1 MKAIQ
6 VEKPGKLDIVELDK
20 PVIENKNEVI
30 VKVKSVGICGSDVH
44 IYHGSNPFTVYPR
57 VIGHE
62 VSGIVEAVG
71 QDVTSLQKGDLVA
84 LEPITYCGEC
94 YACRNGQPN
103 VCDSL
108 EVFGVHRDGGMA
120 EYLKA
125 EEKNWHKVPGNV
137 SEEAAAL
144 MEPMTIGAQATFR
157 GEVREGDTLFVI
169 GAGPTGI
176 ACLLQAKQRGAKVF
190 ISDFNQNR
198 LDYAKSI
205 GADATIQPSDVD
217 VEKEIVKLTDGEM
230 ANVVIDAVGLPQT
243 FQQAVELAS
252 IAGRVVT
259 LGFNEQ
265 PSSIPSLLLTKKELK
280 VVGSRLQTH
289 QFKKVIEQVGNGELD
304 PTQIISHRYDM
315 EQIKEAME
323 LLENNPEEVRK
334 IVLTF

>member
-157 GEVREGDTLFVI
+157 GEVREGDTVFVI

-205 GADATIQPSDVD
+205 GADATIQPSEVD
-217 VEKEIVKLTDGEM
+217 VEKEIVKLTDGEL

>member
-157 GEVREGDTLFVI
+157 GEVREGDTVFVI

-205 GADATIQPSDVD
+205 GADATIQPSEVD
-217 VEKEIVKLTDGEM
+217 VEKEIVKLTDGEL

-265 PSSIPSLLLTKKELK
+265 PSYIPSLLLTKKELK

>member
-6 VEKPGKLDIVELDK
+6 VEKPGQLNIVELEK
-20 PVIENKNEVI
+20 PVIEKGDEVI
-30 VKVKSVGICGSDVH
+30 VKIKNVGICGSDVH
-44 IYHGSNPFTVYPR
+44 IYHGSNPFTSYPR

-62 VSGIVEAVG
+62 VSGIVEQVG
-71 QDVTSLQKGDLVA
+71 EAVTSLAPGDLVA

-125 EEKNWHKVPGNV
+125 DENNWHRVPGNV

-144 MEPMTIGAQATFR
+144 MEPMTIGAQATYR
-157 GEVREGDTLFVI
+157 GEVREGDTVFVI

-205 GADATIQPSDVD
+205 GADAIIQPNEVD
-217 VEKEIVKLTDGEM
+217 AEEEINRLTNGEL

-280 VVGSRLQTH
+280 VAGSRLQTH
-289 QFKKVIEQVGNGELD
+289 QFPKVIDQVGRGEID
-304 PTQIISHRYDM
+304 PTQIISQRYSMD
-315 EQIKEAME
+315 QIHDAFE
-323 LLENNPEEVRK
+323 LLENNPEAVRK

>member
-157 GEVREGDTLFVI
+157 GEVREGDTVFVI

>member
-137 SEEAAAL
+137 SEESAAL

-157 GEVREGDTLFVI
+157 GEVREGDTVFVI

-205 GADATIQPSDVD
+205 GADATIQPSEVD
-217 VEKEIVKLTDGEM
+217 VEKEIVKLTDGEL

>member
-30 VKVKSVGICGSDVH
+30 VKVKNVGICGSDIH

-157 GEVREGDTLFVI
+157 GEVREGDTVFVI

>member
-157 GEVREGDTLFVI
+157 GEVREGDTVFVI

-205 GADATIQPSDVD
+205 GADATIQPSEVD

>member
-30 VKVKSVGICGSDVH
+30 VKVKNIGICGSDVH

-62 VSGIVEAVG
+62 VSGVVEEIG
-71 QDVTSLQKGDLVA
+71 QDVTSLQKGELVA

-125 EEKNWHKVPGNV
+125 EEKNWHKVPENV
-137 SEEAAAL
+137 TEEAAAL

-157 GEVREGDTLFVI
+157 GEVREGDTVFVI

-217 VEKEIVKLTDGEM
+217 VEKEIVKLTDGEL

-289 QFKKVIEQVGNGELD
+289 QFTKVIEQVGNGALD